1 MPLMPMLGITNIPEA
16 KAHKNKKVKKQIK
29 KCFGIK
35 PTKVTA
41 DMYFNKEKYKGK
53 PCKKVRNH
61 HRSMHAHNLFDRIKN
76 DPRFP
81 NH

>member
-53 PCKKVRNH
+53 PCKKVRKIITQDIKAILSCYN
-61 HRSMHAHNLFDRIKN
+61 NL
-76 DPRFP
+76 
-81 NH
+81 